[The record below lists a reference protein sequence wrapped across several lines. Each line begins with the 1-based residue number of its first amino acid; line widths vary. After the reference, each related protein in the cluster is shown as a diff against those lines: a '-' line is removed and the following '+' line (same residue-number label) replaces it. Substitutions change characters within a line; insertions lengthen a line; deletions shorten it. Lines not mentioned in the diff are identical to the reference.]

1 MLMCLHLPK
10 ERVKI
15 KKKIGYACTTKIID
29 WDDKH
34 KYVPI
39 YFPDFRYELGIRYVA
54 NRGYQG
60 NDVIDKRSE
69 NGGFY
74 FFHSKAS
81 AKKFLLNKNYL
92 KNRDSIYRVKKLVV
106 KCLFEDVFEK
116 GKWDGH
122 VAYRAKFRT
131 ILEDVSRR

>member
-1 MLMCLHLPK
+1 MCLQLPK

-39 YFPDFRYELGIRYVA
+39 YFPDFRYELGIRYEA

-60 NDVIDKRSE
+60 NDVIDKRSTD
-69 NGGFY
+69 GGFY

-81 AKKFLLNKNYL
+81 AKKFLHKYL
-92 KNRDSIYRVKKLVV
+92 RGSIYGVKSLVV
-106 KCLFEDVFEK
+106 KCIFEDVFEK
-116 GKWDGH
+116 GKWNDH

-131 ILEDVSRR
+131 IIEEVH